1 MILYVKN
8 NIGIAEKQAIEVA
21 GMKAAVFATE
31 QEKQD
36 AKLDYIAMM
45 ADVDLSDIEAEEDE
59 NAEMEG
65 MYRE

>member
-1 MILYVKN
+1 MISYVKN

-21 GMKAAVFATE
+21 GMKATVFATE

-45 ADVDLSDIEAEEDE
+45 ADVDLSDIEAEDE
-59 NAEMEG
+59 NMEMEG
-65 MYRE
+65 MHHE

>member
-1 MILYVKN
+1 MISYVKN

-21 GMKAAVFATE
+21 SMKATVFATE

-45 ADVDLSDIEAEEDE
+45 ADVDLSDIETEDE

-65 MYRE
+65 VHHE